1 MPTNQIKDFT
11 NTRYWEYNDEHN
23 WIYLRFSLLNDSY
36 INALYDMVYKV
47 YKEYCDYENQKVK
60 ERLKE
65 IAKNERNR
73 SGLVHKF
80 I

>member
-1 MPTNQIKDFT
+1 MKTKSNYKSNRIKYKT
-11 NTRYWEYNDEHN
+11 
-23 WIYLRFSLLNDSY
+23 ILSLCS
-36 INALYDMVYKV
+36 DMVYKV

-73 SGLVHKF
+73 SGLV
-80 I
+80 